1 MVDKILRV
9 PITNIYGG
17 GDYTAQ
23 ISIGS
28 NAVKANAI
36 LDTGSSTLAVVP
48 KAYNVDTDTD
58 HESVTSYIAVTEADE
73 RRGFG
78 DADGIMGLAYNVINN
93 AYDLGLYLTGQGRQ
107 PQAYPWPFQARTTS
121 AALQQFMRFLQR
133 MPEQDLK
140 PWFTALEEE
149 GFAKNILRLLHAALR
164 AER

>member
-48 KAYNVDTDTD
+48 KAYNVDTDAD

-78 DADGIMGLAYNVINN
+78 DADGIMGLV
-93 AYDLGLYLTGQGRQ
+93 QRH
-107 PQAYPWPFQARTTS
+107 
-121 AALQQFMRFLQR
+121 QQRV
-133 MPEQDLK
+133 
-140 PWFTALEEE
+140 
-149 GFAKNILRLLHAALR
+149 
-164 AER
+164 